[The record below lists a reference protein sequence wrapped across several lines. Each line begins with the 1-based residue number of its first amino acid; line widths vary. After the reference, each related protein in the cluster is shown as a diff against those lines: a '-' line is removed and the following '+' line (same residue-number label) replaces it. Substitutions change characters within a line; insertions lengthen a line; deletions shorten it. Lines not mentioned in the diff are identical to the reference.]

1 VYLLIPS
8 AGSNHIGWGL
18 ELSQV
23 SKARPGAPGGVGDPV
38 YLAPTSKGIIIA
50 PELLKTERLPNR

>member
-1 VYLLIPS
+1 MCDFILS
-8 AGSNHIGWGL
+8 GGSDHLGAGL

-50 PELLKTERLPNR
+50 PELLRTEKVTK